1 MGTLSLVWGLALAP
15 MGWVLLL
22 AATATPRWRE
32 LPQRP
37 GYPRDLSF
45 SDGLWESC
53 VEALV
58 RPGPACRTLPE
69 DMAHFWPM
77 RVLRAATVGSLLLGA
92 LAYALAMLGARWWA
106 PPPRPNLV
114 ATAGFLLMLAGA
126 VYLSAT
132 CYMAHRVLQDLA
144 SPQTPPADRFH
155 LGTCLYLGWSGGGA
169 EVLAGICLATSFCRK
184 RGFIGGPAAA
194 PYDVDY

>member
-15 MGWVLLL
+15 VGWVLLL

-32 LPQRP
+32 LPERP
-37 GYPRDLSF
+37 GYPPDLFF

-53 VEALV
+53 VEELAQL
-58 RPGPACRTLPE
+58 GPACLAVPE
-69 DMAHFWPM
+69 DTACFWPVQ
-77 RVLRAATVGSLLLGA
+77 VLRAAAVGSVLLGA

-106 PPPRPNLV
+106 PSPRPNLV
-114 ATAGFLLMLAGA
+114 VAAGLLLMLAGA
-126 VYLSAT
+126 VYLGAVS
-132 CYMAHRVLQDLA
+132 YVAHRVLQDLA

-169 EVLAGICLATSFCRK
+169 EVLAGVCLATSFCRK
-184 RGFIGGPAAA
+184 RGFVAGPAAA
-194 PYDVDY
+194 PYEVDY

>member
-32 LPQRP
+32 LPERP

-53 VEALV
+53 VEVLTQL
-58 RPGPACRTLPE
+58 GPACRAIPADT
-69 DMAHFWPM
+69 AHFWPM
-77 RVLRAATVGSLLLGA
+77 WVLRAATVGSLLLGV
-92 LAYALAMLGARWWA
+92 LAYTLAMLGARWWA
-106 PPPRPNLV
+106 PQPRPNLV
-114 ATAGFLLMLAGA
+114 ATARLLLMLAGA
-126 VYLSAT
+126 MYLGAAS
-132 CYMAHRVLQDLA
+132 YMAHRVLQDLA
-144 SPQTPPADRFH
+144 SPQTPPADRFR
-155 LGTCLYLGWSGGGA
+155 LGTCLYLGWSGSGA

-184 RGFIGGPAAA
+184 RGFVGGPATA
-194 PYDVDY
+194 PYEVDY